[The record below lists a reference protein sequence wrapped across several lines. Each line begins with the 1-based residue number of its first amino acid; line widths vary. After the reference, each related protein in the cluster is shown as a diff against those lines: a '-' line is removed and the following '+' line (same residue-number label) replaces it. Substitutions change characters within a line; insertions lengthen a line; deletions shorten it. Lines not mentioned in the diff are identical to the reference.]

1 MPVEPKTSIRW
12 SLLAGGGLKLDHD
25 RIEIAVLFQT
35 GVDQATA
42 NGRHLDRLLAQQ
54 EARSTGR

>member
-1 MPVEPKTSIRW
+1 MA
-12 SLLAGGGLKLDHD
+12 LLAGGGLKLDHD
-25 RIEIAVLFQT
+25 RIEIAVLFQA